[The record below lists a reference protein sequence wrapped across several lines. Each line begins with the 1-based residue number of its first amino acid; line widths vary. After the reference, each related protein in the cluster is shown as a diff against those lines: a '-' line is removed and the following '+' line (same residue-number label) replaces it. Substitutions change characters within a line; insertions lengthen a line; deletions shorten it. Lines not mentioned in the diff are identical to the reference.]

1 MGRMIRYYKIYSGC
15 ILCGL
20 TVLLFQ
26 NYFSLDEPNI
36 LWELRSG
43 TGWTHFYNLFIADGR
58 PVYGWLQLK
67 AITIVGT
74 LANLKFLRIFSVLF
88 TFLFCLQ
95 LFKYLQKKGITT
107 VVAFI
112 TAALIFSLPGFSVF
126 MSWAQQ
132 YPHHFSSMLSFYAG
146 SLVADVFSFH
156 LGEVQLKKSREN
168 KNILFGILLQLLSLF
183 IYQSMALAFVIPAF
197 FSLLLKPDVPAK
209 KRIRVFISVAFIF
222 FITLAIYYQLFRS
235 MLHASGVAMSV
246 RGGSEGLNGLTKLQ
260 FFAEVIKE
268 ASKLHLLL
276 VKNALLNNLFSIL
289 LLILVIR
296 DLIMQ
301 RFLDVLFLL
310 IFSVLLFLP
319 HLMITVSWGASRN
332 FVLISL
338 ILVFYAI
345 IRMFEM
351 VPQPSVSVSMLIS
364 TMFIALLFMNIGEGW
379 VKPMK
384 KDYTYMY
391 DFAKKLPGLATDT
404 LFVKVLPPPWNFHEK
419 KSFLR
424 YYYDEFNAPEYYR
437 IWPIMPGLK
446 CLYQDTH
453 PGISMDKINR
463 LIQIDTV
470 NSPLFVNKQTVELNL
485 NYQ

>member
-1 MGRMIRYYKIYSGC
+1 MGRITCYKIYSGC
-15 ILCGL
+15 IVCGL
-20 TVLLFQ
+20 IAMVFQ

-36 LWELRSG
+36 LLELRSG
-43 TGWTHFYNLFIADGR
+43 VGWTHFYNLFIADGR
-58 PVYGWLQLK
+58 PIYGWLQLK

-95 LFKYLQKKGITT
+95 LFKYLEKKGITT
-107 VVAFI
+107 AVAFI
-112 TAALIFSLPGFSVF
+112 TSALIFSLPGFSVF

-146 SLVADVFSFH
+146 SLVTSVFSFR
-156 LGEVQLKKSREN
+156 LGEIQLKKSTEN
-168 KNILFGILLQLLSLF
+168 KNIFFGILLQLLSLL
-183 IYQSMALAFVIPAF
+183 IYQSMALSFVIPAF
-197 FSLLLKPDVPAK
+197 FTLLLKPDVPAK
-209 KRIRVFISVAFIF
+209 KRIQFLISVAFIF
-222 FITLAIYYQLFRS
+222 FITLVVYYQLFQS
-235 MLHASGVAMSV
+235 MLHTSGVAMSA
-246 RGGSEGLNGLTKLQ
+246 RGKSEGVNAITKLQ
-260 FFAEVIKE
+260 FFTEVVKE

-276 VKNALLNNLFSIL
+276 VKNTVLNNLFSIVL
-289 LLILVIR
+289 LVIVFR
-296 DLIMQ
+296 DLFKQ

-319 HLMITVSWGASRN
+319 HLLIAVSWGASRN
-332 FVLISL
+332 FALISL

-345 IRMFEM
+345 IRVFEM
-351 VPQPSVSVSMLIS
+351 IPPPSTPVALLVSTL
-364 TMFIALLFMNIGEGW
+364 FIALMFMNIGEGW

-391 DFAKKLPGLATDT
+391 DFAKKLPTNATDT
-404 LFVKVLPPPWNFHEK
+404 LFVKVIPPPWNLHEK

-424 YYYDEFNAPEYYR
+424 YYYDEFNAPEYFR

-453 PGISMDKINR
+453 PGVSMDKINR

-470 NSPLFVNKQTVELNL
+470 NSPLFTNKQTVELNL